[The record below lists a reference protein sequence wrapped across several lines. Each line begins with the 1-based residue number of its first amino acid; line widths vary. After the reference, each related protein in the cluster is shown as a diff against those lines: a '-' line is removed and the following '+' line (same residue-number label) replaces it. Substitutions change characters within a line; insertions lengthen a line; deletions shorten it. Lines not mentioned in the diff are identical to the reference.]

1 MKFYT
6 PSLPEFDSD
15 QYPQRVVAYGWV
27 GEKGDAETPFHQHR
41 KCQLVLALNGFV
53 KCKIDDAI
61 WIVPPNC
68 AVWIP
73 SQIPHSNQISK
84 NANVCMLFIDP
95 DVEGMPER
103 SCTLSITPLIRE
115 LIVHLTGLDQGY
127 LQASATDNL
136 VGVIIE
142 QLRTMPTQHY
152 DFPIPAEPRLKAIA
166 KALMDAPEDRRTVA
180 QWASQFAMSERTLA
194 RLVKSE
200 IGLTFGRWRGQ
211 LHIVLALQKLA
222 TGDSVQRI
230 ADELGYESVSA
241 FITFFKKTLGQSP
254 KQYIRSK
261 EL

>member
-1 MKFYT
+1 MKFDN

-15 QYPQRVVAYGWV
+15 HYPQRVVALGLV
-27 GEKGDAETPFHQHR
+27 GDKEDAETPFHQHR

-61 WIVPPNC
+61 WIVPPHC

-73 SQIPHSNQISK
+73 SQVPHSNQISK
-84 NANVCMLFIDP
+84 SANVCMLFIDP
-95 DVEGMPER
+95 DVEGMPDR
-103 SCTLSITPLIRE
+103 SCTLSVTPLIRE
-115 LIVHLTGLDQGY
+115 LIVHLTAQEQGY
-127 LQASATDNL
+127 QQVSATDNL
-136 VGVIIE
+136 VSVLID

-152 DFPIPAEPRLKAIA
+152 DFPTPAEPRLKSIA
-166 KALMDAPEDRRTVA
+166 NALITSPEDRRTVA
-180 QWASQFAMSERTLA
+180 QWASQFAMSERTLS

-230 ADELGYESVSA
+230 AEELGYESVSA

-254 KQYIRSK
+254 KQYMK
-261 EL
+261 HK